1 MITAETQYRG
11 ATMRPNP
18 VKRAL
23 REGKPSVGTWLS
35 LGSLTAARFL
45 ARAGFAWLTV
55 DIEHSLVDWET
66 ATHLF
71 ATIADAGCTALAR
84 VPANRHDHIKRV
96 LDNGAHGIVVPM
108 VNSREEALAA
118 VAAAKYPPTGN
129 RSVGGSVHAL
139 NFGATADEYYAR
151 ANDEILVVLQCEH
164 IKAVQDFDAIF
175 SVPGVDAVFVGPN
188 DLAASMR
195 SPDGRPPGGEET
207 RLVMS
212 RIVESCRRNH
222 VPAGLHCGSAAEVL
236 HRIEEGWQFLAI
248 GSELKMMLDGV
259 QAVVDKLGL
268 GGQEKSLA
276 KY

>member
-1 MITAETQYRG
+1 
-11 ATMRPNP
+11 MRANP

-23 REGKPSVGTWLS
+23 KAGQPSVGTWLS
-35 LGSLTAARFL
+35 LGSITAARFM

-66 ATHLF
+66 ATHMF
-71 ATIADAGCTALAR
+71 ASIADAGCTALAR

-118 VAAAKYPPTGN
+118 VAAARYPPLGN

-139 NFGATADEYYAR
+139 NFGTTANDYYAHADE
-151 ANDEILVVLQCEH
+151 EIMVVLQCEH
-164 IKAVQDFDAIF
+164 IKSVENADAIF
-175 SVPGVDAVFVGPN
+175 SVPGIDAIFVGPN

-195 SPDGRPPGGEET
+195 GKDGRPPSAGATAQALQHVLET
-207 RLVMS
+207 
-212 RIVESCRRNH
+212 CRTH
-222 VPAGLHCGSAAEVL
+222 KVAPGLHCGSGEEARL
-236 HRIEEGWQFLAI
+236 RINEGWQFIAI
-248 GSELKMMLDGV
+248 GSELKMMLTGASDV
-259 QAVVDKLGL
+259 LQRL
-268 GGQEKSLA
+268 GGDRAKAEMA